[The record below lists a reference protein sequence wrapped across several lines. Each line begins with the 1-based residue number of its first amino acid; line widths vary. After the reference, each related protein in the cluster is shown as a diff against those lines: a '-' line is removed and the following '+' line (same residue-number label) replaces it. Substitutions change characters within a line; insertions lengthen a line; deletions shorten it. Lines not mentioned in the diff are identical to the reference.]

1 MKNFYCDKPWEN
13 ILVEVNGDC
22 YFCCFIIRPGGRIGN
37 LKKDTLDEAWT
48 SRKANKIRK
57 FIAKGKIPYCCQICP
72 YYGEFKHE
80 RFFFYKIFFIIIKT
94 KDLLVDFWQGG
105 FTRYRLNL
113 KIKEIKK
120 QLRLLR

>member
-1 MKNFYCDKPWEN
+1 MKNFYCHKPWEN

-80 RFFFYKIFFIIIKT
+80 KFFFYKIFFIISKT

-120 QLRLLR
+120 RLR